1 MGCGKFKQKRDK
13 RRTEDQWKFQRI
25 KEYEDNYGERKVVQ
39 II

>member
-13 RRTEDQWKFQRI
+13 RTEDLWKFQRI